1 MNCELLIMNYNTKI
15 GERLIR
21 VITVS
26 DEGLLFVV
34 GEEYVQQRKE
44 HLERRKYKKRLFV

>member
-15 GERLIR
+15 RERLIR
-21 VITVS
+21 VITVC

-34 GEEYVQQRKE
+34 GEEYMQRRE
-44 HLERRKYKKRLFV
+44 LSYLL

>member
-21 VITVS
+21 VIS
-26 DEGLLFVV
+26 ECDEGLLNKPQP
-34 GEEYVQQRKE
+34 Y
-44 HLERRKYKKRLFV
+44 